1 MEENNLLFSMSSQR
15 MSMRPSSG
23 ESGVRLRPDNFMG
36 KLTSTA
42 TESLN
47 KLQIIWK
54 EAGYEEAE
62 CQSLLG
68 DLLGKIKL
76 VCITEIA
83 AEEQILEHAKQEVQS
98 KIGDYRSL
106 CSQLGRVPAADC
118 GSGIDYADKLAGLEK
133 LLSSIEVEVFERQK
147 ILDVEFNAI
156 ESLVDSLGEQS
167 PSLDLFTGPVGTP
180 TLSDVRLHLLRQHKE
195 AIINMKEDR
204 IYEMEQ
210 IALECSKHF
219 ADLVIEQEG
228 STTLPDYELFADID
242 NAILSSML
250 NGKFN
255 LGVHTEDLVRRK
267 QAEYFKSLD
276 VL

>member
-1 MEENNLLFSMSSQR
+1 MEENNLLFGMSSQR

-180 TLSDVRLHLLRQHKE
+180 TLSDVRLHLLRHHKE
-195 AIINMKEDR
+195 ALINMKEDR

-267 QAEYFKSLD
+267 QPKYS
-276 VL
+276 